1 MRITIILIALFLVIS
16 PPPYCGAEPISKE
29 KAFKT
34 EQDFVEYL
42 PKIFKNNDVTIV
54 YGDDINNDLL
64 CLDEYIIGMSGG
76 IYSDLP
82 IDENENIL
90 KDGFTECDTMYKST
104 NQNYQFMVYTSCYS
118 QKIEGEI
125 NLTSLRVN
133 LIQTYNENHNH
144 WIYNYQVFSKEDKF
158 LFAISIFFY
167 DEEDLFLHE
176 EIFELIYQNLKI
188 VQRSDFFD
196 NQIQ

>member
-1 MRITIILIALFLVIS
+1 
-16 PPPYCGAEPISKE
+16 
-29 KAFKT
+29 
-34 EQDFVEYL
+34 
-42 PKIFKNNDVTIV
+42 
-54 YGDDINNDLL
+54 
-64 CLDEYIIGMSGG
+64 
-76 IYSDLP
+76 
-82 IDENENIL
+82 
-90 KDGFTECDTMYKST
+90 MYKST
-104 NQNYQFMVYTSCYS
+104 NQNYQFMAYTSCFS
-118 QKIEGEI
+118 KKIEGEI

-188 VQRSDFFD
+188 VQRSDYFD
-196 NQIQ
+196 NSDIIIE